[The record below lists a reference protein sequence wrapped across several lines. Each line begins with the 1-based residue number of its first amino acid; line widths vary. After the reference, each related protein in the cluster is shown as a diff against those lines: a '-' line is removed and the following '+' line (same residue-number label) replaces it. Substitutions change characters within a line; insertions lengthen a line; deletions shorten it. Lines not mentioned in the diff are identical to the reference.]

1 MQGMGVTSY
10 GLPSTVIANTNTD
23 VVQTLALV
31 NSAGKA
37 LSREF
42 DWQYQQTQYNF
53 TATTFTYTGTT
64 TLGSTS
70 VTSMSSIAS
79 LDSTFMVTGVG
90 IDQDTFVVSAAVT
103 TVVLSRAATATGT
116 LVSLTFSK
124 VLFAPPT
131 DFDRQIDRTHWD
143 KSKHWE
149 MLGPSTPQQQEW
161 LRSGY
166 ISTGPRIRYWFKG
179 GYFQIWPPLGATE
192 QLEYEY
198 VSKYWII
205 ATAATAI
212 TKSAFSVDADTCI
225 FPDALME
232 ALIKLKYFEV
242 KGFDTTALTVN
253 YEGQRDIAKANDAG
267 SPTLGMAP
275 RQSSVLI
282 GWENIPDSNY
292 GS

>member
-1 MQGMGVTSY
+1 MGLASA
-10 GLPSTVIANTNTD
+10 GKPSTVISNQEAD
-23 VVQTLALV
+23 IVQTLALV
-31 NSAGKA
+31 NSAGRSLA
-37 LSREF
+37 REYQ
-42 DWQYQQTQYNF
+42 WQYLQTQYNF

-103 TVVLSRAATATGT
+103 TVVLNRAATASGT

-124 VLFAPPT
+124 VLFAPPA

-198 VSKYWII
+198 LSKFWVI
-205 ATAATAI
+205 ATAAVAI
-212 TKSAFSVDADTCI
+212 SKSAFSVDTDTCI
-225 FPDALME
+225 FPDPLVE
-232 ALIKLKYFEV
+232 TLIKLKYFSV
-242 KGFDTTALTVN
+242 KGFDTTALQLE
-253 YEGQRDIAKANDAG
+253 YDKQLDIAKANDSG
-267 SPTLGMAP
+267 SQTLNMAP

-282 GWENIPDSNY
+282 GVENLPDSGY
-292 GS
+292 GT